1 MPVIW
6 KYLIVNFLRVFGLT
20 VGAFLAILLASRL
33 EEIAHFASFGA
44 EFLLILLFT
53 LFQIPYIL
61 PIAIPIACL
70 ISAILL
76 MQRLS
81 TDQELTAIRAAGIS
95 LKEITTP
102 LLLTAFAI
110 SLFNFY
116 CVSEIAT
123 LSHYKSNLL
132 KTELKSVNPLL
143 LLHNKHLL
151 RTKGMFFETLGPSK
165 LGQSASDVILAIP
178 NQNDRNLRMVIAKKL
193 QVTPE
198 IISADQ
204 LTLIAPF
211 GKDPETGYAPLLM
224 ENISIGELKLKD
236 FSSLIDKKIAKLTLD
251 SLSMG
256 YLLIKWKEWKTLY
269 ANDPTPENK
278 KAIRSLR
285 SEIARRFS
293 LGFAPLSLTL
303 LGIAFGIGVSRIRSR
318 WALFQPL
325 FLTALFLS
333 CFFAAKAMENR
344 PGLAMPLY
352 LVPQVLIIIAS
363 VRKLDRI
370 SHGRES

>member
-81 TDQELTAIRAAGIS
+81 TDQELTAIRAAGFS

-110 SLFNFY
+110 SLLNFY

-132 KTELKSVNPLL
+132 KNELKSVNPLL

-211 GKDPETGYAPLLM
+211 GKEPETGYAPLLM

-256 YLLIKWKEWKTLY
+256 YLLIKWKEWKALY
-269 ANDPTPENK
+269 ATDPTPENK

>member
-44 EFLLILLFT
+44 EFLLIVRFT

-81 TDQELTAIRAAGIS
+81 TDQELTAIRAAGLS
-95 LKEITTP
+95 LREIAVP
-102 LLLTAFAI
+102 LLLAAFAI
-110 SLFNFY
+110 SLLNFY

-123 LSHYKSNLL
+123 LSHYKS
-132 KTELKSVNPLL
+132 KQLKSELFTINPLL
-143 LLHNKHLL
+143 LLRNKHLIQ
-151 RTKGMFFETLGPSK
+151 TKGMFFETLGPSK
-165 LGQSASDVILAIP
+165 VGQAASDIILAMP
-178 NQNDRNLRMVIAKKL
+178 NQNDRNLRIILAKKL

-198 IISADQ
+198 LINADQ

-211 GKDPETGYAPLLM
+211 GKEQEKGYPDLLM
-224 ENISIGELKLKD
+224 ENISVGELKLKD
-236 FSSLIDKKIAKLTLD
+236 FSSLIDKKIANLTLD

-256 YLLIKWKEWKTLY
+256 YLLIKLQEWKQAQAMET
-269 ANDPTPENK
+269 TPEMK

-285 SEIARRFS
+285 SEIVRRFS

-303 LGIAFGIGVSRIRSR
+303 LGIAFGIGVSRVRSR
-318 WALFQPL
+318 WALFMPI

-352 LVPQVLIIIAS
+352 IVPQLLIIAAS

-370 SHGRES
+370 SQGRES

>member
-6 KYLIVNFLRVFGLT
+6 KYLIVNFLRVFALT

-110 SLFNFY
+110 SLLNFY

-165 LGQSASDVILAIP
+165 LGQNASDVILAIP

-198 IISADQ
+198 VISADQ

-211 GKDPETGYAPLLM
+211 GKQPDSGYDPLLM

-236 FSSLIDKKIAKLTLD
+236 FSSLIDKKISKLTLD

-256 YLLIKWKEWKTLY
+256 YLLIKWKELKTHY
-269 ANDPTPENK
+269 ANEPTPENK
-278 KAIRSLR
+278 KAVRSLR

>member
-81 TDQELTAIRAAGIS
+81 TDQELTAIRAAGFS

-110 SLFNFY
+110 SLLNFY

-132 KTELKSVNPLL
+132 KNELKSVNPLL

-165 LGQSASDVILAIP
+165 LGQSASDVILALP

-198 IISADQ
+198 VISADQ
-204 LTLIAPF
+204 LTLIAPLSQAL
-211 GKDPETGYAPLLM
+211 ETGYAPLLM
-224 ENISIGELKLKD
+224 ENISVGELKLKD

-256 YLLIKWKEWKTLY
+256 YLLIKWREWKALY

-318 WALFQPL
+318 GALVLPI

-352 LVPQVLIIIAS
+352 LAPQVLIIIAS